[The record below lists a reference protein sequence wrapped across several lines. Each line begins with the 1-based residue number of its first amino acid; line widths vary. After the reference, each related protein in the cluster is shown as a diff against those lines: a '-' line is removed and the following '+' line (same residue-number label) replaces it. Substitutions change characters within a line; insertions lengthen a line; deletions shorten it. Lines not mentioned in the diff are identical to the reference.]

1 MPCPVGFSTMRSG
14 RGPQCRPPMGLA
26 SRDQGARR
34 KSMFGI
40 VDDEQR
46 RDRPRPPSAR
56 KVAAPWPRLRRC
68 RSSKMKDIAVVTAP
82 RIRGHGARNGRYWG
96 PRPDLAG
103 RGARTRQYVTARLRR
118 LCLTATSAWPMGSP
132 GGEPSAT
139 LRCCRRG
146 EHPEPRKHRWVR
158 CIGGRSWRLVRNAG

>member
-1 MPCPVGFSTMRSG
+1 
-14 RGPQCRPPMGLA
+14 
-26 SRDQGARR
+26 
-34 KSMFGI
+34 MFGI

-82 RIRGHGARNGRYWG
+82 RIRGHSVRNGRYWG

-103 RGARTRQYVTARLRR
+103 RGARTRQYV
-118 LCLTATSAWPMGSP
+118 
-132 GGEPSAT
+132 
-139 LRCCRRG
+139 

-158 CIGGRSWRLVRNAG
+158 YFGGRSWKLVKNAG